1 MSLSPAQEK
10 RFLWVLAGIQFSHIV
25 DFMVMMPLGPQI
37 MEAFGISAAAF
48 GLLVSSYTYTGAISG
63 LITASVIDRFDRRR
77 YLLAVFTG
85 FVLAS
90 MACGLA
96 QSFTWLVVARAT
108 AGAFGGIMGALIFT
122 LSADHIP
129 YARRGKAS
137 GIIMSAFSLS
147 TVIGVPLS
155 LTLAT
160 QWGWRAPFFAIGAVS
175 LALLLLARREIPRK
189 SRVHSHGPAASSA
202 AALGA
207 HGANAAHTASGTV
220 GDSRGAT
227 AQDASPPLEP
237 ALILRRL
244 GPLRDVLRARHCQI
258 AMGLSMLVLFSSF
271 LLIPYITVHLVYD
284 VGISLAQIPLMY
296 LCGGAASFFSAR
308 VIGRLADRYG
318 KLKVYRRVALLSLI
332 PLVWLPN
339 MGASPLWLALIC
351 TTLFFT
357 LVPGRMVAVSAAIVS
372 APPPSQRARFMA
384 VNTAA
389 QQLAMGSAAIIGGL
403 LLTARPDGGF
413 DGMLWV
419 SLASLIATLVGIWWS
434 HRVVL
439 LGMEQAEHSVTA

>member
-48 GLLVSSYTYTGAISG
+48 GLLVSSYTYTGAVSG
-63 LITASVIDRFDRRR
+63 LITASVIDRFDKRR
-77 YLLAVFTG
+77 YLLGVFTG

-90 MACGLA
+90 IACGLA

-137 GIIMSAFSLS
+137 GIIMSAFSIS
-147 TVIGVPLS
+147 TVVGVPLS
-155 LTLAT
+155 LLLAT

-175 LALLLLARREIPRK
+175 LALLLLARREIPQKPRAHA
-189 SRVHSHGPAASSA
+189 RNATGHDAA
-202 AALGA
+202 
-207 HGANAAHTASGTV
+207 
-220 GDSRGAT
+220 
-227 AQDASPPLEP
+227 PPLEP

-258 AMGLSMLVLFSSF
+258 AMVLSMLVLFSSF

-284 VGISLAQIPLMY
+284 VGVRLEQIPLMY
-296 LCGGAASFFSAR
+296 LFGGAASFFSAR
-308 VIGRLADRYG
+308 IIGRLADRYG
-318 KLKVYRRVALLSLI
+318 KLKVYRRVAVLSLI

-389 QQLAMGSAAIIGGL
+389 QQLAMGSAAVIGGL
-403 LLTARPDGGF
+403 LLTARPEGGF
-413 DGMLWV
+413 DGMVWV

-434 HRVVL
+434 RRVVL
-439 LGMEQAEHSVTA
+439 LGMEPTDPSAARA

>member
-1 MSLSPAQEK
+1 MSLSPPLQEK

-77 YLLAVFTG
+77 YLLVVFSG
-85 FVLAS
+85 FTLAS

-96 QSFTWLVVARAT
+96 QSYFWLVAARAT
-108 AGAFGGIMGALIFT
+108 AGAFGGIMGALVFT
-122 LSADHIP
+122 ISADHIP
-129 YARRGKAS
+129 YVRRGKAS
-137 GIIMSAFSLS
+137 GVIMGAFSLS

-160 QWGWRAPFFAIGAVS
+160 HWGWRMPFFAIGAVS
-175 LALLLLARREIPRK
+175 LGLLYLAWREIPRK
-189 SRVHSHGPAASSA
+189 SRAHSAHGSHH
-202 AALGA
+202 A
-207 HGANAAHTASGTV
+207 HGAAGT
-220 GDSRGAT
+220 SRGPT
-227 AQDASPPLEP
+227 AHDADSPIEP

-244 GPLRDVLRARHCQI
+244 GPLRDVLRARHCRI

-284 VGISLAQIPLMY
+284 VGVRLEQIPLMY
-296 LCGGAASFFSAR
+296 LFGGTASFFSAR
-308 VIGRLADRYG
+308 IIGRLADRYG

-339 MGASPLWLALIC
+339 MGASPLWLALVC
-351 TTLFFT
+351 TTLFFV

-403 LLTARPDGGF
+403 LLTARPEGGF
-413 DGMLWV
+413 DGMVWV
-419 SLASLIATLVGIWWS
+419 SLASLLATLLGIWWS
-434 HRVVL
+434 YRVVL
-439 LGMEQAEHSVTA
+439 LGKEQGELSAAS

>member
-37 MEAFGISAAAF
+37 MQSFGISAAAF

-63 LITASVIDRFDRRR
+63 LITASVIDRFDRRH
-77 YLLAVFTG
+77 YLLVVFTG
-85 FVLAS
+85 FILAS

-96 QSFTWLVVARAT
+96 QSYTWLVVARAT

-129 YARRGKAS
+129 YARRGRAS

-160 QWGWRAPFFAIGAVS
+160 QWGWRTPFFAIGAVS

-189 SRVHSHGPAASSA
+189 SRAPSGAVSDT
-202 AALGA
+202 GA
-207 HGANAAHTASGTV
+207 HGGAGGSPGALAHVAG
-220 GDSRGAT
+220 
-227 AQDASPPLEP
+227 QPLEP

-244 GPLRDVLRARHCQI
+244 GPLRDVLRARHCQV

-284 VGISLAQIPLMY
+284 VGIGLDQIPLMY
-296 LCGGAASFFSAR
+296 LLGGTASFFTAR
-308 VIGRLADRYG
+308 IIGRLADRYG
-318 KLKVYRRVALLSLI
+318 KLKTYRRVAALSLI

-372 APPPSQRARFMA
+372 AAPPNQRARFMA

-389 QQLAMGSAAIIGGL
+389 QQLAMGSAAIFGGL
-403 LLTARPDGGF
+403 LLTARPEGGF
-413 DGMLWV
+413 DGMVWV
-419 SLASLIATLVGIWWS
+419 SLASLLATLVGIWWS

-439 LGMEQAEHSVTA
+439 LGKDQAEHVVTP

>member
-1 MSLSPAQEK
+1 
-10 RFLWVLAGIQFSHIV
+10 LWVLAGIQFSHIV

-48 GLLVSSYTYTGAISG
+48 GLLVSSYTYTGAVSG

-77 YLLAVFTG
+77 YLLVVFSG
-85 FVLAS
+85 FILAS

-96 QSFTWLVVARAT
+96 QSYFWLVAARAT

-122 LSADHIP
+122 ISADHIP
-129 YARRGKAS
+129 YVRRGKAS
-137 GIIMSAFSLS
+137 GVIMSAFSLS

-160 QWGWRAPFFAIGAVS
+160 HWGWRMPFFAIGAVS
-175 LALLLLARREIPRK
+175 LGLLYLAWREIPRK
-189 SRVHSHGPAASSA
+189 SRAHGHGPAAGVA
-202 AALGA
+202 AA
-207 HGANAAHTASGTV
+207 HGAHDAHTASGAA

-227 AQDASPPLEP
+227 VHHAAPPLEP

-284 VGISLAQIPLMY
+284 VGVRLEQIPLMY
-296 LCGGAASFFSAR
+296 LFGGAASFFSAR
-308 VIGRLADRYG
+308 IIGRLADRYG

-351 TTLFFT
+351 TTLFFV

-403 LLTARPDGGF
+403 LLTARPEGGF
-413 DGMLWV
+413 DGMVWV
-419 SLASLIATLVGIWWS
+419 SLASLLATLLGIWWS

-439 LGMEQAEHSVTA
+439 LGKDQAEHAVAS

>member
-1 MSLSPAQEK
+1 
-10 RFLWVLAGIQFSHIV
+10 LWVLAGIQFSHIV

-77 YLLAVFTG
+77 YLLVVFSG
-85 FVLAS
+85 FILAS

-96 QSFTWLVVARAT
+96 QSYFWLVAARAT

-122 LSADHIP
+122 ISADHIP
-129 YARRGKAS
+129 YVRRGKAS
-137 GIIMSAFSLS
+137 GVIMSAFSLS

-160 QWGWRAPFFAIGAVS
+160 HWGWRMPFFAIGAVS
-175 LALLLLARREIPRK
+175 LGLLYLAWREIPRK
-189 SRVHSHGPAASSA
+189 SRAHGHGPAAGVA
-202 AALGA
+202 AA
-207 HGANAAHTASGTV
+207 HGAHDAHTASGAA

-227 AQDASPPLEP
+227 VHHAAPPLEP

-284 VGISLAQIPLMY
+284 VGVRLEQIPLMY
-296 LCGGAASFFSAR
+296 LFGGAASFFSAR
-308 VIGRLADRYG
+308 IIGRLADRYG

-351 TTLFFT
+351 TTLFFV

-403 LLTARPDGGF
+403 LLTARPEGGF
-413 DGMLWV
+413 DGMVWV
-419 SLASLIATLVGIWWS
+419 SLASLLATLLGIWWS

-439 LGMEQAEHSVTA
+439 LGKDQAEHAVAS

>member
-1 MSLSPAQEK
+1 MSLSPLQEK

-77 YLLAVFTG
+77 YLLVVFSG
-85 FVLAS
+85 FILAS

-96 QSFTWLVVARAT
+96 QSYFWLVAARAT

-122 LSADHIP
+122 ISADHIP
-129 YARRGKAS
+129 YVRRGKAS
-137 GIIMSAFSLS
+137 GVIMSAFSLS

-160 QWGWRAPFFAIGAVS
+160 HWGWRMPFFAIGAVS
-175 LALLLLARREIPRK
+175 LGLLYLAWREIPRK
-189 SRVHSHGPAASSA
+189 SRAHGHGPAAGVA
-202 AALGA
+202 AA
-207 HGANAAHTASGTV
+207 HGAHDAHTASGAA

-227 AQDASPPLEP
+227 VHHAAPPLEP

-284 VGISLAQIPLMY
+284 VGVRLEQIPLMY
-296 LCGGAASFFSAR
+296 LFGGAASFFSAR
-308 VIGRLADRYG
+308 IIGRLADRYG

-351 TTLFFT
+351 TTLFFV

-403 LLTARPDGGF
+403 LLTARPEGGF
-413 DGMLWV
+413 DGMVWV
-419 SLASLIATLVGIWWS
+419 SLASLLATLLGIWWS

-439 LGMEQAEHSVTA
+439 LGKDQAEHAVAS

>member
-1 MSLSPAQEK
+1 M
-10 RFLWVLAGIQFSHIV
+10 WVLAGIQFSHIV

-48 GLLVSSYTYTGAISG
+48 GLLVSSYTYTGAVSG

-77 YLLAVFTG
+77 YLLVVFSG
-85 FVLAS
+85 FILAS

-96 QSFTWLVVARAT
+96 QSYFWLVAARAT

-122 LSADHIP
+122 ISADHIP
-129 YARRGKAS
+129 YVRRGKAS
-137 GIIMSAFSLS
+137 GVIMSAFSLS

-160 QWGWRAPFFAIGAVS
+160 HWGWRMPFFAIGAVS
-175 LALLLLARREIPRK
+175 LGLLYLAWREIPRK
-189 SRVHSHGPAASSA
+189 SRAHGHGPAAGVA
-202 AALGA
+202 AA
-207 HGANAAHTASGTV
+207 HGAHDAHTASGAAV
-220 GDSRGAT
+220 DSRGAT
-227 AQDASPPLEP
+227 VHHAAPPLEP

-284 VGISLAQIPLMY
+284 VGVRLEQIPLMY
-296 LCGGAASFFSAR
+296 LFGGAASFFSAR
-308 VIGRLADRYG
+308 IIGRLADRYG

-351 TTLFFT
+351 TTLFFV

-403 LLTARPDGGF
+403 LLTARPEGGF
-413 DGMLWV
+413 DGMVWV
-419 SLASLIATLVGIWWS
+419 SLASLLATLLGIWWS

-439 LGMEQAEHSVTA
+439 LGKDQADQAEHAVAS

>member
-1 MSLSPAQEK
+1 MSLSPLQEK

-77 YLLAVFTG
+77 YLLVVFSG
-85 FVLAS
+85 FILAS

-96 QSFTWLVVARAT
+96 QSYFWLVAARAT

-122 LSADHIP
+122 ISADHIP
-129 YARRGKAS
+129 YVRRGKAS
-137 GIIMSAFSLS
+137 GVIMSAFSLS

-160 QWGWRAPFFAIGAVS
+160 HWGWRMPFFAIGAVS
-175 LALLLLARREIPRK
+175 LGLLYLAWREIPRK
-189 SRVHSHGPAASSA
+189 ARAHSHGPAAGVA
-202 AALGA
+202 AAHGA
-207 HGANAAHTASGTV
+207 HGAHTASGTA

-227 AQDASPPLEP
+227 AQHAAPPLEP

-284 VGISLAQIPLMY
+284 VGVRLEQIPLMY
-296 LCGGAASFFSAR
+296 LFGGTASFFSAR
-308 VIGRLADRYG
+308 IIGRLADRYG

-351 TTLFFT
+351 TTLFFV

-403 LLTARPDGGF
+403 LLTSRPEGGF
-413 DGMLWV
+413 DGMVWV
-419 SLASLIATLVGIWWS
+419 SLASLLATLLGIWWS

-439 LGMEQAEHSVTA
+439 LGKDQAEHAVAS

>member
-37 MEAFGISAAAF
+37 MQSFGISAAAF

-63 LITASVIDRFDRRR
+63 LITASVIDQFDRRR
-77 YLLAVFTG
+77 YLLVVFTG
-85 FVLAS
+85 FILAS

-96 QSFTWLVVARAT
+96 QSYTWLVVARAT

-129 YARRGKAS
+129 YARRGRAS

-147 TVIGVPLS
+147 TVVGVPLS

-160 QWGWRAPFFAIGAVS
+160 QWGWRAPFFMIGAVS
-175 LALLLLARREIPRK
+175 LALLLMARKEIP
-189 SRVHSHGPAASSA
+189 
-202 AALGA
+202 
-207 HGANAAHTASGTV
+207 HTARSGMTGQAV
-220 GDSRGAT
+220 E
-227 AQDASPPLEP
+227 QPLEP

-284 VGISLAQIPLMY
+284 VGVGLDEIPLMY
-296 LCGGAASFFSAR
+296 LIGGSASFFTAR
-308 VIGRLADRYG
+308 IIGRLADRYG
-318 KLKVYRRVALLSLI
+318 KLKIYRRVAALSLI
-332 PLVWLPN
+332 PLIWLPN
-339 MGASPLWLALIC
+339 MGDSPLWLALIC

-372 APPPSQRARFMA
+372 AAPPNQRARFMA

-389 QQLAMGSAAIIGGL
+389 QQLAMGSAAVLGGL
-403 LLTARPDGGF
+403 LLTARPGGGF
-413 DGMLWV
+413 DGMVWV
-419 SLASLIATLVGIWWS
+419 SLASLMATLIGIWWS

-439 LGMEQAEHSVTA
+439 LGKEQAKEEAKHSDAP

>member
-1 MSLSPAQEK
+1 M
-10 RFLWVLAGIQFSHIV
+10 WVLAGIQFSHIV

-48 GLLVSSYTYTGAISG
+48 GLLVSSYTYTGAVSG

-77 YLLAVFTG
+77 YLLVVFSG
-85 FVLAS
+85 FILAS

-96 QSFTWLVVARAT
+96 QSYFWLVAARAT

-122 LSADHIP
+122 ISADHIP
-129 YARRGKAS
+129 YVRRGKAS
-137 GIIMSAFSLS
+137 GVIMSAFSLS

-160 QWGWRAPFFAIGAVS
+160 HWGWRMPFFAIGAVS
-175 LALLLLARREIPRK
+175 LGLLYLAWREIPRK
-189 SRVHSHGPAASSA
+189 SRAHGHGPAAGVA
-202 AALGA
+202 AA
-207 HGANAAHTASGTV
+207 HGAHDAHTASGAA

-227 AQDASPPLEP
+227 VHHAAPPLEP

-284 VGISLAQIPLMY
+284 VGVRLEQIPLMY
-296 LCGGAASFFSAR
+296 LFGGAASFFSAR
-308 VIGRLADRYG
+308 IIGRLADRYG

-351 TTLFFT
+351 TTLFFV

-403 LLTARPDGGF
+403 LLTARPEGGF
-413 DGMLWV
+413 DGMVWV
-419 SLASLIATLVGIWWS
+419 SLASLLATLLGIWWS

-439 LGMEQAEHSVTA
+439 LGKDQAEHAVAS

>member
-1 MSLSPAQEK
+1 M
-10 RFLWVLAGIQFSHIV
+10 WVLAGIQFSHIV

-77 YLLAVFTG
+77 YLLVVFSG
-85 FVLAS
+85 FILAS

-96 QSFTWLVVARAT
+96 QSYFWLVAARAT

-122 LSADHIP
+122 ISADHIP
-129 YARRGKAS
+129 YVRRGKAS
-137 GIIMSAFSLS
+137 GVIMSAFSLS

-160 QWGWRAPFFAIGAVS
+160 HWGWRMPFFAIGAVS
-175 LALLLLARREIPRK
+175 LGLLYLAWKEIPRK
-189 SRVHSHGPAASSA
+189 SRAHSHGPAAGSA
-202 AALGA
+202 AAHGA
-207 HGANAAHTASGTV
+207 HGAHTASGAA

-227 AQDASPPLEP
+227 VHHAAPPLEP

-284 VGISLAQIPLMY
+284 VGVRLEQIPLMY
-296 LCGGAASFFSAR
+296 LFGGTASFFSAR
-308 VIGRLADRYG
+308 IIGRLADRYG

-351 TTLFFT
+351 TTLFFV

-389 QQLAMGSAAIIGGL
+389 QQLAMGSAAIVGGL
-403 LLTARPDGGF
+403 LLTARPEGGF
-413 DGMLWV
+413 DGMVWV
-419 SLASLIATLVGIWWS
+419 SLASLLATLLGIWWS

-439 LGMEQAEHSVTA
+439 LGKEQADLTAAS

>member
-25 DFMVMMPLGPQI
+25 DFMIMMPLGPQI
-37 MEAFGISAAAF
+37 MQSFGISAAAF

-77 YLLAVFTG
+77 YLLMVFTG
-85 FVLAS
+85 FILAS

-96 QSFTWLVVARAT
+96 QSYAWLVAARAI

-122 LSADHIP
+122 ISADHIP

-160 QWGWRAPFFAIGAVS
+160 QWGWRAPFFFIGAVS
-175 LALLLLARREIPRK
+175 LALLLLARREIPTK
-189 SRVHSHGPAASSA
+189 AKP
-202 AALGA
+202 LG
-207 HGANAAHTASGTV
+207 TATG
-220 GDSRGAT
+220 
-227 AQDASPPLEP
+227 
-237 ALILRRL
+237 ALILRRF
-244 GPLRDVLRARHCQI
+244 GPLLDVLRARHCQI

-284 VGISLAQIPLMY
+284 VGVRLDQIPLMY
-296 LCGGAASFFSAR
+296 LLGGAASFFSAR
-308 VIGRLADRYG
+308 IIGRLADRYG
-318 KLKVYRRVALLSLI
+318 KLKTYRRVAALSLI

-351 TTLFFT
+351 TTLFFV
-357 LVPGRMVAVSAAIVS
+357 LVPGRIVAVSAAIVS
-372 APPPSQRARFMA
+372 AAPPNQRARFMA

-389 QQLAMGSAAIIGGL
+389 QQLAMGSAAVIGGL

-413 DGMLWV
+413 HGMEWV
-419 SLASLIATLVGIWWS
+419 SLVSLLATLVGIWWS
-434 HRVVL
+434 RRVVL
-439 LGMEQAEHSVTA
+439 LGKEASASESVSST

>member
-1 MSLSPAQEK
+1 MSLSPLQEK

-77 YLLAVFTG
+77 YLLVVFSG
-85 FVLAS
+85 FILAS

-96 QSFTWLVVARAT
+96 QSYFWLVAARAT

-122 LSADHIP
+122 ISADHIP
-129 YARRGKAS
+129 YVRRGKAS
-137 GIIMSAFSLS
+137 GVIMSAFSLS

-160 QWGWRAPFFAIGAVS
+160 HWGWRLPFFAIGAVS
-175 LALLLLARREIPRK
+175 LGLLYLAWREIPRK
-189 SRVHSHGPAASSA
+189 SRAHGHGPAAGVA
-202 AALGA
+202 AAQ
-207 HGANAAHTASGTV
+207 HAA
-220 GDSRGAT
+220 
-227 AQDASPPLEP
+227 PPLEP

-284 VGISLAQIPLMY
+284 VGVRLEQIPLMY
-296 LCGGAASFFSAR
+296 LFGGAASFFSAR
-308 VIGRLADRYG
+308 IIGRLADRYG

-351 TTLFFT
+351 TTLFFV

-403 LLTARPDGGF
+403 LLTARPEGGF
-413 DGMLWV
+413 DGMVWV
-419 SLASLIATLVGIWWS
+419 SLASLLATLLGIWWS

-439 LGMEQAEHSVTA
+439 LGKDQADQADQAEHAVAS

>member
-1 MSLSPAQEK
+1 MAEWLCSGLQSRVPRFDSGSRLHCLAQMSLSPLQEK

-37 MEAFGISAAAF
+37 MQAFGISAAAF

-77 YLLAVFTG
+77 YLLVVFSG
-85 FVLAS
+85 FILAS

-96 QSFTWLVVARAT
+96 QSYFWLVAARAT
-108 AGAFGGIMGALIFT
+108 AGAFGGIMGALVFT
-122 LSADHIP
+122 ISADHIP
-129 YARRGKAS
+129 YVRRGKAS
-137 GIIMSAFSLS
+137 GVIMGAFSLS

-160 QWGWRAPFFAIGAVS
+160 HWGWRMPFFAIGAVS
-175 LALLLLARREIPRK
+175 LGLLYLAWREIPRK
-189 SRVHSHGPAASSA
+189 SRGPT
-202 AALGA
+202 A
-207 HGANAAHTASGTV
+207 HDA
-220 GDSRGAT
+220 DS
-227 AQDASPPLEP
+227 PIEP

-244 GPLRDVLRARHCQI
+244 GPLRDVLRARHCRI

-284 VGISLAQIPLMY
+284 VGVRLEQIPLMY
-296 LCGGAASFFSAR
+296 LFGGTASFFSAR
-308 VIGRLADRYG
+308 IIGRLADRYG
-318 KLKVYRRVALLSLI
+318 KLQVYRRVALLSLI

-339 MGASPLWLALIC
+339 MGASPLWLALVC
-351 TTLFFT
+351 TTLFFV

-403 LLTARPDGGF
+403 LLTARPEGGF
-413 DGMLWV
+413 DGMVWV
-419 SLASLIATLVGIWWS
+419 SLASLLATLLGIWWS

-439 LGMEQAEHSVTA
+439 LGKEQGELSAAS